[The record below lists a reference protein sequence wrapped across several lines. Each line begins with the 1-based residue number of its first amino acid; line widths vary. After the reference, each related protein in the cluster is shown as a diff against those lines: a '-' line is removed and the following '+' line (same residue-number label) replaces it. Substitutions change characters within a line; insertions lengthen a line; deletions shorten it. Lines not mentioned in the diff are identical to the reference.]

1 VSDTTEDEYMY
12 DAGSKNIP
20 AVKKKFKSKS
30 SALGGDKGQ
39 TIKQP

>member
-20 AVKKKFKSKS
+20 ASEKE
-30 SALGGDKGQ
+30 
-39 TIKQP
+39 I